1 MAIVTDDIELMVDFT
16 RDKKKLK
23 NALAKLGNSPPARAG
38 QSRQYTALMA
48 TLKEVFNLEDE
59 RPIVIFQTDGDE
71 LYFLRNWR
79 SADIPHGLPAEL
91 KREFR
96 EHFAMLRNLQ
106 RGWDLAFSLND
117 IYAAALKSRATIYTV
132 IPGVRLSGLNF
143 EEQMTRLLA
152 QRRWFVPY
160 TRKGGFAAKDLLAE
174 EGPEAMKFRIGQAA
188 ELQDALSWLA
198 TVSGGWTQFLEQ
210 PEQADSIYSSILS
223 DINSRYLV
231 GYYPTNKEHDGKR
244 RQIKFEVRGH
254 PEYRIIGR
262 RSYFAPEPN
271 Q

>member
-1 MAIVTDDIELMVDFT
+1 
-16 RDKKKLK
+16 
-23 NALAKLGNSPPARAG
+23 
-38 QSRQYTALMA
+38 
-48 TLKEVFNLEDE
+48 
-59 RPIVIFQTDGDE
+59 
-71 LYFLRNWR
+71 
-79 SADIPHGLPAEL
+79 
-91 KREFR
+91 
-96 EHFAMLRNLQ
+96 MLTNLQ

-117 IYAAALKSRATIYTV
+117 ISAAALKSRATIYTV

-160 TRKGGFAAKDLLAE
+160 TRKGGFAAKDLLAK

-198 TVSGGWTQFLEQ
+198 TISGGWTQFLER

-254 PEYRIIGR
+254 PEYKIVGR
-262 RSYFAPEPN
+262 RTYFAPEPN